1 MNKEI
6 KKAAALLQEKETKRA
21 ESLAKIDAEIKSTRE
36 TIEIISGKLEKAE
49 DAEQFKRLLSDKRD
63 NEAALEFFEQK
74 RAEAS
79 TATLTADEYKAIKAN
94 CKKSF
99 DDMKATTATDIKAE
113 IEKINKMI
121 EAFNANTDELNE
133 VMKQAAK
140 LKGDNMP
147 MLFNS
152 TNLSD
157 DFQIREFLGTYFRMK
172 AAQARGIQL

>member
-36 TIEIISGKLEKAE
+36 TIEIISGKLENAE

-79 TATLTADEYKAIKAN
+79 TATLTADEYKAIKAT

-99 DDMKATTATDIKAE
+99 EDMRAATETEIKAE
-113 IEKINKMI
+113 IEKINKLI
-121 EAFNANTDELNE
+121 IAFNDNTDELNE
-133 VMKQAAK
+133 VSRKAAN
-140 LKGDNMP
+140 LTGNNMP
-147 MLFNS
+147 LLFDCK
-152 TNLSD
+152 TLSG
-157 DFQIREFLGTYFRMK
+157 DFQIKEFLYAYFRMK